1 MKLLISPTFIA
12 LLCNIITIA
21 MVNGRNC
28 TVHDVGKDIIHW
40 NAGLHVMEWDIKD
53 CTRLVARHLKLNDT
67 HIVPLAEHLEGNKIL
82 QHIDLGHNHM
92 RDGSAIAFAKVL
104 EHRHTAL
111 ERLNL
116 EGNDIG
122 CGGIKALAH
131 ALKENV
137 NLKMLEL
144 GRNHI
149 HPDGAKA
156 LAQAIRINHVLRE
169 LDIEHNAF
177 GVEGAV
183 KIAEALRYNRHL
195 ETVNLAYNRINEHGA
210 QAIASM
216 LRVNKGLKSLL
227 IGGNAIGDHGMHLL
241 ERAMKHNKVLTNID
255 LHHNNAHHEA
265 TLKIALQVARN
276 IRDANKAAEE
286 AASIG
291 NDDSVKSEL

>member
-1 MKLLISPTFIA
+1 MFCIDLDLFNHRKGNMRHITLFFIAYIFACSSTISP
-12 LLCNIITIA
+12 
-21 MVNGRNC
+21 VSGRNC

-40 NAGLHVMEWDIKD
+40 NAGLHIMEWDIKD

-82 QHIDLGHNHM
+82 KHIDLGHNHM
-92 RDGSAIAFAKVL
+92 RDDSAIAFAKVL

-122 CGGIKALAH
+122 CGGIKSLAH
-131 ALKENV
+131 AIKENV

-177 GVEGAV
+177 GVEGEIIGLLKLLSIVAKMIDTLENPAPIIISAPFPPNAFV
-183 KIAEALRYNRHL
+183 ITLPANIAPCF
-195 ETVNLAYNRINEHGA
+195 
-210 QAIASM
+210 
-216 LRVNKGLKSLL
+216 GLP
-227 IGGNAIGDHGMHLL
+227 
-241 ERAMKHNKVLTNID
+241 
-255 LHHNNAHHEA
+255 
-265 TLKIALQVARN
+265 
-276 IRDANKAAEE
+276 
-286 AASIG
+286 
-291 NDDSVKSEL
+291 SVS

>member
-1 MKLLISPTFIA
+1 M
-12 LLCNIITIA
+12 
-21 MVNGRNC
+21 
-28 TVHDVGKDIIHW
+28 HDVGKDIIHW
-40 NAGLHVMEWDIKD
+40 NAGMHIMEWDIKD
-53 CTRLVARHLKLNDT
+53 CTKVVSRHLKLNDT

-82 QHIDLGHNHM
+82 KHIDLGHNHM
-92 RDGSAIAFAKVL
+92 RDASATAFANVL

-144 GRNHI
+144 RRNHI

-156 LAQAIRINHVLRE
+156 LAQAIRINHNLRE
-169 LDIEHNAF
+169 LDVSHNAL
-177 GVEGAV
+177 GVEGAT
-183 KIAEALRYNRHL
+183 KIAEALKYNRHL
-195 ETVNLAYNRINEHGA
+195 EKLNIGYNRINEHGA

-216 LRVNKGLKSLL
+216 LRVNKGLKTLL
-227 IGGNAIGDHGMHLL
+227 MAGNAIGDHGMHLL
-241 ERAMKHNKVLTNID
+241 ERAMRQNKVLTEID

-265 TLKIALQVARN
+265 TLRIAVQVAGNYR
-276 IRDANKAAEE
+276 AEE
-286 AASIG
+286 AKRANNG
-291 NDDSVKSEL
+291 KNEGVKSEL